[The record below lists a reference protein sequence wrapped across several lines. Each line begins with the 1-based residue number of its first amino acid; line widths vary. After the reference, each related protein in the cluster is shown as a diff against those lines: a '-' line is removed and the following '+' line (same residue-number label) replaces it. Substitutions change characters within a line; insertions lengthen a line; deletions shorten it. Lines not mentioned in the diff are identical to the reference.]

1 MDKTRPVSSATVV
14 SVSFNT
20 KKLTGLLLWS
30 LDRILEPTDLSVLM
44 VDNGSTDGT
53 ADLLRS
59 AADAGLC
66 DMILNRTNLGHGP
79 ALNLAIESAI
89 PPSSEWV
96 WVLDSDCV
104 ISRPDA
110 LTAPLGR
117 QRDAA
122 IIGEAKWD
130 PWRRRS
136 RLELYSLLVSRAAL
150 DLRTVS
156 AFSDG
161 GDPAWD
167 MLESAERAG
176 LSVTSFPFT
185 ADGYIVHLGRASLA
199 AVVEL
204 DDQTNPLF
212 EWALDHHEPHFGA
225 VDGARDR
232 HATITQQF
240 EREVG
245 PNLDLA
251 APLRR

>member
-1 MDKTRPVSSATVV
+1 MSPMSSSTTAPRSLCSETCTARDFADVDALAGHGAPQIAGSEGRVPAGVASRSWRLSMDKTRPVSSATVV

-150 DLRTVS
+150 DL
-156 AFSDG
+156 
-161 GDPAWD
+161 P
-167 MLESAERAG
+167 
-176 LSVTSFPFT
+176 
-185 ADGYIVHLGRASLA
+185 
-199 AVVEL
+199 
-204 DDQTNPLF
+204 
-212 EWALDHHEPHFGA
+212 
-225 VDGARDR
+225 
-232 HATITQQF
+232 
-240 EREVG
+240 
-245 PNLDLA
+245 
-251 APLRR
+251 